1 MPLEQQTG
9 FDDDPALLVTD
20 VLGDLVRPVSFAPVG
35 TGPVVVTGTYVS
47 DPPFFGG
54 GDVGRLAVSG
64 VVNSL
69 ATDGAE
75 PQTVALAL
83 TVEAGLPRLL
93 LRRLAES
100 VRDTTREAGVTV
112 AAVHGRVVRAGE
124 ADQVYVT
131 ATAIGSPPASP
142 ADGARPGMQ
151 PGDSVLVSGP
161 LGDHEAH
168 LLSLRA
174 GLGFEHHVTSGC
186 APLAGLL
193 GTVRSNGYGG
203 AVRAAAEI
211 NEGGL
216 AAVLRSFVA
225 RDRAGV
231 RLDERALPVR
241 AETRVALES
250 LGVAPWDAASPGS
263 LCLVVAPDAAPGVL
277 AALRSHPYGRSAAL
291 VGRVGARAERLLVP
305 VELAAADGTA
315 TALPTPVVDLARRL
329 L

>member
-131 ATAIGSPPASP
+131 ATAIGSPRPHRRTARARGCSRATASWS
-142 ADGARPGMQ
+142 A
-151 PGDSVLVSGP
+151 
-161 LGDHEAH
+161 
-168 LLSLRA
+168 
-174 GLGFEHHVTSGC
+174 
-186 APLAGLL
+186 
-193 GTVRSNGYGG
+193 
-203 AVRAAAEI
+203 
-211 NEGGL
+211 
-216 AAVLRSFVA
+216 
-225 RDRAGV
+225 
-231 RLDERALPVR
+231 
-241 AETRVALES
+241 
-250 LGVAPWDAASPGS
+250 
-263 LCLVVAPDAAPGVL
+263 
-277 AALRSHPYGRSAAL
+277 GRSAITRPICCRCAP
-291 VGRVGARAERLLVP
+291 GWASN
-305 VELAAADGTA
+305 TM
-315 TALPTPVVDLARRL
+315 
-329 L
+329 